1 MTRFQ
6 IEDTQQS
13 ILYMCRVTFKGVA
26 LFISISYVLLF
37 LFIQIPVVHAANL
50 IPEVQVNDKVVRL
63 SDLFTDTDLKKDAV
77 LGAAPLPGK
86 TMVINARTLQRV
98 ANLYEVDWSPS
109 SALDQAVVTRTSQ
122 TISSEQITDALKT
135 ALVAKGVSGE
145 FELTVGNVV
154 PTITLPGDM
163 PATVEISQLSYTPGR
178 DVFTAVVAAPSAD
191 NPVKT
196 LSLSGLIEKVQ
207 NVPVLRSSLKAGDII
222 GSGDIEWMPVTA
234 RSTVYDTI
242 TDADHIIGKTPI
254 RSVEAGVPVR
264 ARDLESPQL
273 VSRGDEILIRFNS
286 GALQLTARGKAM
298 QPGAEGDIIRV
309 VNLGS
314 NQSVRA
320 EVIGDKVVQ
329 VQ

>member
-1 MTRFQ
+1 MTRYQ

-37 LFIQIPVVHAANL
+37 LFIQIPAAHAASL
-50 IPEVQVNDKVVRL
+50 ITEAQVDDKVVRL
-63 SDLFTDTDLKKDAV
+63 SDLFTDTGFKQDAV
-77 LGAAPLPGK
+77 LGAAPQPGK
-86 TMVINARTLQRV
+86 TMIINARTLQRV
-98 ANLYEVDWSPS
+98 AKLYDVDWTPS
-109 SALDQAVVTRTSQ
+109 SSLDQVVVTRTSQ
-122 TISSEQITDALKT
+122 IISSSQITDTLKA
-135 ALVAKGVSGE
+135 ALVAKGVTGE
-145 FELTVGNVV
+145 FDLTVGSVV
-154 PTITLPGDM
+154 PAITLSGDM
-163 PATVEISQLSYTPGR
+163 PATVEITQLSYTPGR

-222 GSGDIEWMPVTA
+222 GAGDIEWLPVTA

-242 TDADHIIGKTPI
+242 TDVDHLIGKTPI

-264 ARDLESPQL
+264 SRDLESPQL

-286 GALQLTARGKAM
+286 GSLQLTARGKAM
-298 QPGAEGDIIRV
+298 QPGTEGDIIRV

-314 NQSVRA
+314 NQSIRA
-320 EVIGDKVVQ
+320 EIIGDKVVQ